1 MIKSISGFIKTSLKE
16 LNPWHNIKLLHTNV
30 RGDILAGI
38 AVAIIALPMALAFG
52 VQSGLGPIA
61 GVLGAIAGGI
71 IGGLFGGCLVGVS
84 GPTTPKAAQIATFYA
99 VLLGTSSD
107 PVNAAFS
114 IIFLSGLIL
123 IGISFLKISRFVHY
137 IPYPVVAGFMCGIG
151 LTVII
156 LQINPFVGFVELEGP
171 KKHVYEVLA
180 SLGDTFKG
188 LDWQVLC
195 VSIPCLLVL
204 FLWSYGEK
212 KLTFL
217 KYIPS
222 PLFVLIIG
230 TSISLFLEL
239 KPVYT
244 IGSLMEPFSSPEEE
258 TAWSWK
264 IQIPNLSEFTQ
275 YIGPAF
281 ALAGLAVLDSLLS
294 CKIADNMTNKRH
306 SSDRETFGQG
316 MANIAAGLMG
326 GVTTATATM
335 RTVANIKFG
344 AKTPLASIVH
354 GLVLLSILLWFHEYV
369 KHIPIACLAAI
380 LVKVGVD
387 ILDYR
392 IIPVLRK
399 LSITDLLI
407 FAIVLFVTVFWELMI
422 AVGIGIAFAVL
433 RYIKEVRLTLKSKY
447 IHKIIPVTKSDFF
460 KKEHKNLS
468 ISVLCL
474 NGPLFFGSVESL
486 TKIYSTVPKQE
497 ILIIDMSNV
506 SMVDLSGAFGLEDFI
521 KNRMENNI
529 RVFVFGAGLDIKENL
544 EKMNFIKNIGKE
556 NYSDS
561 KDYIINLI

>member
-1 MIKSISGFIKTSLKE
+1 MIKSIYGFIKSNFKE
-16 LNPWHNIKLLHTNV
+16 LSPWHNIKLLHTNI

-52 VQSGLGPIA
+52 VQSGLGPIP
-61 GVLGAIAGGI
+61 GVLGAIAGGV

-99 VLLGTSSD
+99 VLVGTSSD
-107 PVNAAFS
+107 PANAAFS
-114 IIFLSGLIL
+114 IIFLSGIIL

-151 LTVII
+151 LMVII
-156 LQINPFVGFVELEGP
+156 LQINPFVGVAP
-171 KKHVYEVLA
+171 KTHAYEVLT
-180 SLGDTFKG
+180 SLGDTLKG

-195 VSIPCLLVL
+195 VSVPCLLVL
-204 FLWSYGEK
+204 FLWIYVEE

-230 TSISLFLEL
+230 TSIALFLEL
-239 KPVYT
+239 DPKYT
-244 IGSLMEPFSSPEEE
+244 LDSLMKDFYSPEEG
-258 TAWSWK
+258 TGWNWK
-264 IQIPNLSEFTQ
+264 IQIPNLSEFAQ

-306 SSDRETFGQG
+306 NSNRETFGQG
-316 MANIAAGLMG
+316 MANIAAGLIG

-460 KKEHKNLS
+460 KKEHKNLP
-468 ISVLCL
+468 ISVLYL
-474 NGPLFFGSVESL
+474 NGPLFFGSIESL
-486 TKIYSTVPKQE
+486 TKIYSTAPKHE

-521 KNRMENNI
+521 KNKIENNI
-529 RVFVFGAGLDIKENL
+529 KVVVSRASSDIKESL
-544 EKMNFIKNIGKE
+544 EKMNFIKNIGRE

-561 KDYIINLI
+561 KSLIDDLL